1 MKKATALLLAAILCL
16 CLAACGKA
24 PEQSAPSHTE
34 AAAAEGSGEPR
45 QESSN
50 SPNRENAAGN
60 VEQPT
65 QQDIELIG
73 PWHLD
78 GEKNDLAAFADSLG
92 LFPGYG
98 AWGAGM
104 EIRSNGQLSWHIGA
118 ESWHGTYTVE
128 ESILRAQ
135 LASDSEQS
143 PRLWDLRILEENG
156 VAELEMDYQDITIY
170 WVYGDREDISVMGLP
185 ARVYVDRQGTDA
197 VYSRL
202 SIAPSDTGYV
212 IEMEI
217 YRLGYFRG
225 TAVEAGGV
233 LVYTDDLV
241 DIKGTIQYDDT
252 HAVFE
257 VTQSPSDTAE
267 AGTTWVFPELQEG

>member
-34 AAAAEGSGEPR
+34 AAAAEGSGETR
-45 QESSN
+45 QESGN
-50 SPNRENAAGN
+50 FPNRENAAGN

-128 ESILRAQ
+128 DGILRAQ

-156 VAELEMDYQDITIY
+156 VKDYNELLQKITRDLQKTQAKSPQT
-170 WVYGDREDISVMGLP
+170 VDEKPQKISH
-185 ARVYVDRQGTDA
+185 
-197 VYSRL
+197 SR
-202 SIAPSDTGYV
+202 
-212 IEMEI
+212 
-217 YRLGYFRG
+217 R
-225 TAVEAGGV
+225 
-233 LVYTDDLV
+233 
-241 DIKGTIQYDDT
+241 
-252 HAVFE
+252 
-257 VTQSPSDTAE
+257 
-267 AGTTWVFPELQEG
+267 